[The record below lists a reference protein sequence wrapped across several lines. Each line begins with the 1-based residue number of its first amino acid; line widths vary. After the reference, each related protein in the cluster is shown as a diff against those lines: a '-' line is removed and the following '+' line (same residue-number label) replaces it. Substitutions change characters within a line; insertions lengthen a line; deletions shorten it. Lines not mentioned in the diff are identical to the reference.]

1 MNNLLDL
8 DPDLLA
14 DADPDELLGLPSL
27 LPVRCVRVP
36 TGSWD
41 PRALADSAYLGLV
54 MIEGRLAGRVG
65 VGARRHVEIVGPGD
79 VVQPW
84 VSGVETAN
92 IPNPPDWRVLQELQV
107 AVLDRRFAAIA
118 GRWPA
123 ITRAL
128 LERLVLRSRR
138 LVFQLAILSVP
149 QIATRIELVM
159 WHFADRWGRVTSDG
173 IVLELPLSHELLSQV
188 VGSQRPSVTT
198 ALSDL
203 RQRGRVAR
211 RDDGCWVL
219 HGEAPAALA
228 SLYDQ
233 AGIATGQGV
242 AGSVD
247 GHRARMST
255 QVATPPLGLRSE

>member
-1 MNNLLDL
+1 MDNLLDL

-14 DADPDELLGLPSL
+14 GAAPDEVIGLPDV

-36 TGSWD
+36 TGNWD
-41 PRALADSAYLGLV
+41 PRPFADTAYFGLV
-54 MIEGRLAGRVG
+54 IAEGRLAGRVG
-65 VGARRHVEIVGPGD
+65 VGGRRHVEILGPGD

-84 VSGVETAN
+84 ITGTEAAN
-92 IPNPPDWRVLQELQV
+92 IPHPPDWRVLQELQV
-107 AVLDRRFAAIA
+107 AVLDRRFGAIA
-118 GRWPA
+118 GRWPV
-123 ITRAL
+123 ISRAL

-138 LVFQLAILSVP
+138 LVFQLAVLSVP

-159 WHFADRWGRVTSDG
+159 WHFADRWGRVTRDG
-173 IVLELPLSHELLSQV
+173 IVLGLPLSHELLSQI

-203 RQRGRVAR
+203 RQRGRLQR

-219 HGEAPAALA
+219 QGEPPAALA

-233 AGIATGQGV
+233 AGIAVRQGV
-242 AGSVD
+242 AGSFD
-247 GHRARMST
+247 GQPARMST
-255 QVATPPLGLRSE
+255 QVAVPPLGSASE